1 MNPENSSEQSE
12 GTLSP
17 QSEEMPKIPIG
28 PSSEEEPN
36 EDAKGLT
43 PSRRAQQR
51 LIRAR
56 DFEGNTGLEYRKI
69 NRNSERQLIGRRD
82 MGDSMLVVSDA
93 FAKKQ
98 KSYSDVVYSKIST
111 KMRHMIILKDPG
123 DM

>member
-51 LIRAR
+51 LIRVR

-98 KSYSDVVYSKIST
+98 KSYSDVVHRKIST

>member
-12 GTLSP
+12 GTPSP

-43 PSRRAQQR
+43 RSRRAQQR

-56 DFEGNTGLEYRKI
+56 DFEDNPGLEYRKI

-82 MGDSMLVVSDA
+82 MGDSLLVVSDA

-111 KMRHMIILKDPG
+111 KMRHMII
-123 DM
+123 